1 MYQNMALELGI
12 SIRDAMTMT
21 IAEVIKIAD
30 IRAKQQDE
38 AREASKHG

>member
-30 IRAKQQDE
+30 IRAKQHE
-38 AREASKHG
+38 EMKEASKHG